1 MNKTSYNNN
10 KKEENIV
17 IISRRN
23 NSNRVNELK
32 ASYSSNCHFK
42 IKIVSF
48 SSQNKESIENKH
60 SFKYDKSL
68 QEININ
74 ETLEL
79 QINDNLS
86 FENKF
91 QFFLEVYTKTG
102 YKTAG
107 LGILQLS
114 EDMKLNNPIQ
124 IEIQK
129 CPLGKGTLEI
139 QFAKLDLLQ
148 EKYYM
153 KNESNESE
161 NSNLTNKNKYINQ
174 SNVNNYQNDDYI
186 KQKDEQINELKT
198 KIDYI
203 EEENNELKNLIN
215 DFKKEK
221 KKLLGEKE
229 GLINQYN
236 EQIQKL
242 KTEKED
248 IELQYMNLQQNMNSL
263 ENNKSSIDKKV
274 IDMKNQTDKQIK
286 DLSQQLKNITNIKIQ
301 LENDNKIKDE
311 NILKLQRQNQ
321 EIKRN
326 YEKKMNEMDT
336 NFSSEKNN
344 VLINYKEQLTNKDD
358 EIMKLNIKIKTLEEN
373 NQNLNEIIEATKRE
387 NKEYNENSVT
397 ENMSKLLEQIS
408 EKDKKIFNLQKE
420 LNELNNKIK
429 SDMDNKDTQ
438 NMLTTFNEKD
448 LKNKINELQNTI
460 YEKDNELNDIRTKYD
475 TLKYE
480 STKFKTKV
488 DYNEEEQFSEN
499 NNEIFINQIKEIQK
513 TYKEREEKF
522 LNEKNEEIRKLKLR
536 NQDLIRE
543 SVLDNNNN
551 IDVSKYV
558 NEINRLKSLNAN
570 LEEDLNYYKEMNSRF
585 VDIEKKSTLY
595 ETENVQL
602 KNLLHQKDN
611 EIENMKKKE
620 KELDE
625 INKLLE
631 KQLVDSKDN
640 MGNLLNDLAEAELNN
655 IKLEEEKNKL
665 KNNNGQETS
674 NKKRGLLEKI
684 KAIRKKK

>member
-1 MNKTSYNNN
+1 M
-10 KKEENIV
+10 NIV
-17 IISRRN
+17 QIVIN
-23 NSNRVNELK
+23 KLK
-32 ASYSSNCHFK
+32 ATYSSNCHFK

-48 SSQNKESIENKH
+48 SSKNKESIENKH

-86 FENKF
+86 FEYKF

-148 EKYYM
+148 EKYYK
-153 KNESNESE
+153 KNETNQSE

-229 GLINQYN
+229 ALINQYN

-263 ENNKSSIDKKV
+263 ENNKNNIDKKV

-301 LENDNKIKDE
+301 LENDNKTKDE

-336 NFSSEKNN
+336 NFSSEKNS
-344 VLINYKEQLTNKDD
+344 VLINYKEQLTNKED

-387 NKEYNENSVT
+387 NKEYNENNVT

-460 YEKDNELNDIRTKYD
+460 NEKDNELNDIRTKYD

-480 STKFKTKV
+480 STKFKTKI

-551 IDVSKYV
+551 IDITKYV

-674 NKKRGLLEKI
+674 NKKKGLLEKI

>member
-1 MNKTSYNNN
+1 M
-10 KKEENIV
+10 NIV
-17 IISRRN
+17 QIVIN
-23 NSNRVNELK
+23 KLK
-32 ASYSSNCHFK
+32 ATYSSNCHFK

-48 SSQNKESIENKH
+48 SSKNKESIENKH

-86 FENKF
+86 FEYKF

-129 CPLGKGTLEI
+129 CPLGKGSLEI

-148 EKYYM
+148 EKYYK
-153 KNESNESE
+153 KNETNQSE

-229 GLINQYN
+229 ALINQYN

-263 ENNKSSIDKKV
+263 ENNKNNIDKKV

-301 LENDNKIKDE
+301 LENDNKTKDE

-336 NFSSEKNN
+336 NFSSEKNS
-344 VLINYKEQLTNKDD
+344 VLINYKEQLTNKED

-387 NKEYNENSVT
+387 NKEYNENNVT

-460 YEKDNELNDIRTKYD
+460 NEKDNELNDIRTKYD

-551 IDVSKYV
+551 IDITKYV

-665 KNNNGQETS
+665 KNNTGQEIS
-674 NKKRGLLEKI
+674 SRKKGLLEKI
-684 KAIRKKK
+684 KALRKKK

>member
-1 MNKTSYNNN
+1 M
-10 KKEENIV
+10 NIV
-17 IISRRN
+17 QIVIN
-23 NSNRVNELK
+23 KLK
-32 ASYSSNCHFK
+32 ATYSSNCHFK

-48 SSQNKESIENKH
+48 SSKNKESIENKH

-86 FENKF
+86 FEYKF

-129 CPLGKGTLEI
+129 CPLGKGSLEI

-148 EKYYM
+148 EKYYK
-153 KNESNESE
+153 KNETNQSE

-229 GLINQYN
+229 ALINQYN

-263 ENNKSSIDKKV
+263 ENNKNNIDKKV

-301 LENDNKIKDE
+301 LENDNKTKDE

-336 NFSSEKNN
+336 NFSSEKNS
-344 VLINYKEQLTNKDD
+344 VLINYKEQLTNKED

-387 NKEYNENSVT
+387 NKEYNENNVT

-429 SDMDNKDTQ
+429 SDIDNKDTQ

-460 YEKDNELNDIRTKYD
+460 NEKDNELNDIRTKYD

-551 IDVSKYV
+551 IDITKYV

-674 NKKRGLLEKI
+674 NKKKGLLEKI

>member
-1 MNKTSYNNN
+1 M
-10 KKEENIV
+10 NIV
-17 IISRRN
+17 QIVIN
-23 NSNRVNELK
+23 KLK
-32 ASYSSNCHFK
+32 ATYSSNCHFK

-48 SSQNKESIENKH
+48 SSKNKESIENKH

-86 FENKF
+86 FEYKF

-129 CPLGKGTLEI
+129 CPLGKGSLEI

-148 EKYYM
+148 EKYYK
-153 KNESNESE
+153 KNETNESE

-229 GLINQYN
+229 ALINQYN

-263 ENNKSSIDKKV
+263 ENNKNNIDKKV

-301 LENDNKIKDE
+301 LENDNKTKDE

-336 NFSSEKNN
+336 NFSSEKNS
-344 VLINYKEQLTNKDD
+344 VLINYKEQLTNKED

-551 IDVSKYV
+551 IDITKYV

-674 NKKRGLLEKI
+674 NKKKGLLEKI

>member
-1 MNKTSYNNN
+1 M
-10 KKEENIV
+10 NIV
-17 IISRRN
+17 QIVIN
-23 NSNRVNELK
+23 KLK
-32 ASYSSNCHFK
+32 ATYSSNCHFK

-48 SSQNKESIENKH
+48 SSKNKESIENKH

-86 FENKF
+86 FEYKF

-129 CPLGKGTLEI
+129 CPLGKGSLEI

-148 EKYYM
+148 EKYYK
-153 KNESNESE
+153 KNETNESE

-229 GLINQYN
+229 ALINQYN

-263 ENNKSSIDKKV
+263 ENNKNNIDKKV

-301 LENDNKIKDE
+301 LENDNKTKDE

-336 NFSSEKNN
+336 NFSSEKNS
-344 VLINYKEQLTNKDD
+344 VLINYKEQLTNKED

-429 SDMDNKDTQ
+429 SDIDNKDTQ

-460 YEKDNELNDIRTKYD
+460 NEKDNELNDIRTKYD

-551 IDVSKYV
+551 IDITKYV

-674 NKKRGLLEKI
+674 NKKKGLLEKI

>member
-1 MNKTSYNNN
+1 M
-10 KKEENIV
+10 NIV
-17 IISRRN
+17 QIVIN
-23 NSNRVNELK
+23 KLK
-32 ASYSSNCHFK
+32 ATYSSNCHFK

-48 SSQNKESIENKH
+48 SSKNKESIENKH

-86 FENKF
+86 FEYKF

-148 EKYYM
+148 EKYYK
-153 KNESNESE
+153 KNETNESE

-229 GLINQYN
+229 ALINQYN

-263 ENNKSSIDKKV
+263 ENNKNNIDKKV

-301 LENDNKIKDE
+301 LENDNKTKDE

-336 NFSSEKNN
+336 NFSSEKNS
-344 VLINYKEQLTNKDD
+344 VLINYKEQLTNKED

-460 YEKDNELNDIRTKYD
+460 NEKDNELNDIRTKYD

-551 IDVSKYV
+551 IDITKYV

-611 EIENMKKKE
+611 EIDNMKKKE

-674 NKKRGLLEKI
+674 NKKKGLLEKI